1 MVAPF
6 RPTALPG
13 TLRTRVPPTLP
24 TPSMTPLMTP
34 FTIKIRENGSLFI
47 TAEDAANLLLTDH
60 TGAPLALPAGKAI
73 SLCRCGASKRKPFC
87 DSSHKAIEFDGTLAP
102 PTAPLAPVPGGIAP
116 DRITPDGIAAGG
128 VAPDGIAAGGIAP
141 DRSAPGAIAP
151 GGTAAGGAAP
161 GGIAPAGTA
170 PGGTAAGGSVTT

>member
-24 TPSMTPLMTP
+24 TPSMTP

-116 DRITPDGIAAGG
+116 DRITPDGIAPGG
-128 VAPDGIAAGGIAP
+128 VAPEGIAAGGIAP
-141 DRSAPGAIAP
+141 GGIAPGGIAP
-151 GGTAAGGAAP
+151 GGTAA
-161 GGIAPAGTA
+161 
-170 PGGTAAGGSVTT
+170 GGTAAGGSVTT